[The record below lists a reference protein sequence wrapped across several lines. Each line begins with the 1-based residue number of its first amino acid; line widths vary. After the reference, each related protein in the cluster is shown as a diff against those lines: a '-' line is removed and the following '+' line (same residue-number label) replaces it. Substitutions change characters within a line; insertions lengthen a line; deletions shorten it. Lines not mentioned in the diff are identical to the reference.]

1 MAYEIFYAFT
11 TTSTHFEKLAFL
23 AWFEL
28 DLSFAIVALR
38 KVHTPGEQRVIRR
51 NMILGC
57 LGGITLLLL
66 LTQRYPDER
75 QQVTAYWT
83 GIILQLPIGWICLY
97 QLWKDYSTK
106 GHSLEIWLT
115 RYLGCFT
122 AYGVFLWRYFNIP
135 ENWGYVWTPWSI
147 GIIITTLIPETIY
160 PFVYLW
166 VHKTQ
171 KDKKA

>member
-106 GHSLEIWLT
+106 GHSLEIW
-115 RYLGCFT
+115 
-122 AYGVFLWRYFNIP
+122 
-135 ENWGYVWTPWSI
+135 YVHC
-147 GIIITTLIPETIY
+147 TTSTD
-160 PFVYLW
+160 
-166 VHKTQ
+166 HC
-171 KDKKA
+171 